1 MRASSLVVAHC
12 MLIHLP
18 AMMAP
23 AESRERAQVADA
35 ARAPSDRSFTLR
47 VTQGP
52 NMGAVVRGCGMELS
66 IGSAPSNQM
75 VLSDPLVSRLHLTIR
90 WSDGCFWAVDMGSRN
105 GTMVG
110 DRVIRSAMLR
120 SGSKLK
126 LGNTTLVF
134 EQTDESARD
143 LPSAERWGPLRG
155 SSPAM
160 RRLFALVPRVAR
172 SEASVLIEGETGT
185 GKSVLSRALHDA
197 SPRAAGPFLVVDCS
211 TLPAPQLEG
220 ILFGHGRVAFMGAR
234 GAGAGA
240 FERARGGTV
249 FLDKVDELPLD
260 LQSRVVRAIRMRE
273 VRRIGE
279 LEPTSIDVRIIAAT
293 NRDLQQMVNL
303 GAYRPDLFDLLRVVT
318 LNMPSLRER
327 RGDIPALIAH
337 FYSELTGG
345 TEPPDELV
353 CAFAK
358 MEWPGNVRELKNAVE
373 RSVLIADPAA
383 RTDDACETEIVDT
396 CEPVAPARITTEAF
410 DPGVAFRSAKAD
422 AIVRWERW
430 YIRELLRHT
439 DGNLSQAARLA
450 QSDRSY
456 LRKLVQRHIPERERM
471 MQE

>member
-1 MRASSLVVAHC
+1 
-12 MLIHLP
+12 
-18 AMMAP
+18 
-23 AESRERAQVADA
+23 
-35 ARAPSDRSFTLR
+35 
-47 VTQGP
+47 
-52 NMGAVVRGCGMELS
+52 MGVVVRGGGLDLS
-66 IGSAPSNQM
+66 VGSAPSNHL
-75 VLSDPLVSRLHLTIR
+75 VLSDPMVSRLHLTIR
-90 WSDGCFWAVDMGSRN
+90 WSDGCFWAVDMGSMN
-105 GTMVG
+105 GTTVG

-120 SGSKLK
+120 DGSKLK
-126 LGNTTLVF
+126 LGSTTLVF
-134 EQTDESARD
+134 EQTDESAHD

-155 SSPAM
+155 SSAAM

-172 SEASVLIEGETGT
+172 SDASVLIEGETGT
-185 GKSVLSRALHDA
+185 GKSVLARALHDA
-197 SPRAAGPFLVVDCS
+197 SPRASGPFIVVDCS
-211 TLPAPQLEG
+211 AVPAPQLEG

-234 GAGAGA
+234 GTGAGA

-249 FLDKVDELPLD
+249 FLHKIDELPLD
-260 LQSRVVRAIRMRE
+260 LQPRVVRAIRMRE

-279 LEPTSIDVRIIAAT
+279 LEPAPINVRIIAAT
-293 NRDLQQMVNL
+293 HRDLQQMVNV
-303 GAYRPDLFDLLRVVT
+303 GAYRADLFDLLRVVT

-337 FYSELTGG
+337 FYSELTGAS
-345 TEPPDELV
+345 EPPDELV

-373 RSVLIADPAA
+373 RSVLIADPTA

-396 CEPVAPARITTEAF
+396 CEAVAATRINTETFEAA
-410 DPGVAFRSAKAD
+410 GELRSAKAD

-439 DGNLSQAARLA
+439 DGNLSHAAQLA

-456 LRKLVQRHIPERERM
+456 LRKLVERHIPERERM